1 MLKLRHSLL
10 ATILCTTLFLGCAP
24 AQTNLTEVLDSITNP
39 NGTPFN
45 GTVVITWN
53 GYAGSG
59 VSPITGLSST
69 ARVYNGALSVL
80 LVPTTTAAPGTYYQ
94 VVYTSSDGT
103 VTWSEIWQVPPSATP
118 LTLSQVRQSGGTSSG
133 GTGSGGQFATLP
145 ISINDVTSL
154 SADLSTINSSLT
166 SLTSQINAL
175 SPVVSG
181 NSASLTDL
189 TSTVTNLTNTVN
201 GLISTVNSLTA
212 SGSDAVFV
220 DAEDPAGTIDGTNE
234 TFTLAH
240 APAPSAS
247 LSLYL
252 NGLEKTS
259 GVDFTLNGASIT
271 FSASSTPELGDV
283 MEAYYRIAGTGA
295 AGAFADAEVP
305 SGTINGTNLAFT
317 LGAAPS
323 PAASLK
329 LYKNGVLLTQNGDYT
344 LSGSAI
350 TFSGASST
358 PQVGDILSASY
369 RH

>member
-1 MLKLRHSLL
+1 M
-10 ATILCTTLFLGCAP
+10 LFLGCAL

-103 VTWSEIWQVPPSATP
+103 VTWSETWQVPPSATP
-118 LTLSQVRQSGGTSSG
+118 LTLSQVRQSGSGTTSGG
-133 GTGSGGQFATLP
+133 GTGSGGGQFATLP

-166 SLTSQINAL
+166 SLTSQIDAL

-181 NSASLTDL
+181 DSASLTSL

-201 GLISTVNSLTA
+201 GLISTVNSLTP

-240 APAPSAS
+240 APAPAAS

-259 GVDFTLNGASIT
+259 GVDFTLNGAAIT
-271 FSASSTPELGDV
+271 FSASSTPEPGDV
-283 MEAYYRIAGTGA
+283 METYYRIVGTSA
-295 AGAFADAEVP
+295 AATFADAEVP
-305 SGTINGTNLAFT
+305 SGTISGTNLAFT
-317 LGAAPS
+317 LAAVPS
-323 PAASLK
+323 PALSLK

-344 LSGSAI
+344 LSGSTI
-350 TFSGASST
+350 TFSGTSST